1 MIQNL
6 DGFICNFLL
15 SDFSLISYFDILNV
29 GSILTASNKLP
40 EAPMATSSQI
50 QVLPKCPNGLMRT
63 LLN

>member
-50 QVLPKCPNGLMRT
+50 QVLRSEERRVGK
-63 LLN
+63 